1 MKRLLLIFIALWS
14 IPLAVFAQKD
24 IFLSPKF
31 NELTKEH
38 KVLAII
44 PFKSVLDLNTTQKA
58 DSEEIEGKA
67 VQTGLENYFNQR
79 KKRKKFTVEFQEIKT
94 TNQILNDQKINYDD
108 IGLYSSKDLAR
119 ILGVDGIIS
128 GSIQLNVLLS
138 QGIEK
143 DSGLGDFLF
152 FDSDFGRI
160 AVKIS
165 DGMTGKLLWKY
176 DKAITRKG
184 GKNTIEFI
192 DSMMK
197 KASRNFPYDRN

>member
-1 MKRLLLIFIALWS
+1 MKRLLLIFIAFWV
-14 IPLAVFAQKD
+14 IPFAVFAQKD

-31 NELTKEH
+31 NELTKKH

-44 PFKSVLDLNTTQKA
+44 PFKSVLDLNTKQNA
-58 DSEEIEGKA
+58 NSEEIEGKA

-94 TNQILNDQKINYDD
+94 TNQILEEQKINYDD
-108 IGLYSSKDLAR
+108 IGLYSSKDLAK

-165 DGMTGKLLWKY
+165 DGITGKLLWKY

>member
-1 MKRLLLIFIALWS
+1 MKRLLLIFIALWG

>member
-1 MKRLLLIFIALWS
+1 MKRLLLIFIALWG

-38 KVLAII
+38 KVLAIM

-94 TNQILNDQKINYDD
+94 TNQILKDQKINYDD

-143 DSGLGDFLF
+143 DSGIGDFLF

>member
-1 MKRLLLIFIALWS
+1 MKRLLLIFIALWG

-94 TNQILNDQKINYDD
+94 TNQILKNQKINYDD

-143 DSGLGDFLF
+143 DSGIGDFLF

>member
-1 MKRLLLIFIALWS
+1 MKRLLLIFIALWG

-94 TNQILNDQKINYDD
+94 TNQILKDQKINYDD

-143 DSGLGDFLF
+143 DSGIGDFLF

>member
-1 MKRLLLIFIALWS
+1 MKRLLVVCFCLLAIPNTAL
-14 IPLAVFAQKD
+14 AQKD

-31 NELTKEH
+31 NELSKKH
-38 KVLAII
+38 KVLAIV
-44 PFKSVLDLNTTQKA
+44 PFKSILDLSSNREEN
-58 DSEEIEGKA
+58 SEEIEGKA

-79 KKRKKFTVEFQEIKT
+79 KKRKKFTVEFQEIKI
-94 TNQILNDQKINYDD
+94 TNSILKEQKINYDD
-108 IGLYSSKDLAR
+108 IGLYSSKDLAK

-128 GSIQLNVLLS
+128 GSIHLNVLLS
-138 QGIEK
+138 QGIEE
-143 DSGLGDFLF
+143 DVSIGDFLF

-165 DGMTGKLLWKY
+165 DGITGKLLWKY

-197 KASRNFPYDRN
+197 KASRNFPYDKN

>member
-1 MKRLLLIFIALWS
+1 MKRLLLIFIALWG

-94 TNQILNDQKINYDD
+94 TNQILEEQKINYDD

-165 DGMTGKLLWKY
+165 DGITGKLLWKY

>member
-1 MKRLLLIFIALWS
+1 MKRLLLIFIAFWA
-14 IPLAVFAQKD
+14 IPFAVFAQKD

-31 NELTKEH
+31 NELTKKH

-44 PFKSVLDLNTTQKA
+44 PFKSVLDLNTKQNA

-94 TNQILNDQKINYDD
+94 TNQILEEQKINYDD
-108 IGLYSSKDLAR
+108 IGLYSSKDLAK

-165 DGMTGKLLWKY
+165 DGITGKLLWKY

>member
-1 MKRLLLIFIALWS
+1 MKRLLLIFIAFWA
-14 IPLAVFAQKD
+14 IPFAVFAQKD

-31 NELTKEH
+31 NELTKKH

-44 PFKSVLDLNTTQKA
+44 PFKSVLDLNTKQNA

-67 VQTGLENYFNQR
+67 VQTGLENYFKQR

-94 TNQILNDQKINYDD
+94 TNQILEEQKINYDD
-108 IGLYSSKDLAR
+108 IGLYSSKDLAK

-165 DGMTGKLLWKY
+165 DGITGKLLWKY

>member
-94 TNQILNDQKINYDD
+94 TNQILKDQKINYDD

>member
-1 MKRLLLIFIALWS
+1 MKRLLLIFIALWC
-14 IPLAVFAQKD
+14 IPFAVFAQKD

-31 NELTKEH
+31 NELTKKH
-38 KVLAII
+38 KVLAIM
-44 PFKSVLDLNTTQKA
+44 PFKSVLDLHTTQKA

-94 TNQILNDQKINYDD
+94 TNQILEEQKINYED
-108 IGLYSSKDLAR
+108 IGLYSSRDLAR

>member
-1 MKRLLLIFIALWS
+1 MKRLLLIFIALWGL
-14 IPLAVFAQKD
+14 PLAVFAQKD

-31 NELTKEH
+31 NELTKNH

-94 TNQILNDQKINYDD
+94 TNQILKDQKINYDD

>member
-1 MKRLLLIFIALWS
+1 MKRLLLIFIAFWA
-14 IPLAVFAQKD
+14 IPFAVFAQKD

-31 NELTKEH
+31 NELTKKH

-44 PFKSVLDLNTTQKA
+44 PFKSVLDLNTKQDA

-67 VQTGLENYFNQR
+67 VQTGLENYFKQR

-94 TNQILNDQKINYDD
+94 TNQILEEQKINYDD
-108 IGLYSSKDLAR
+108 IGLYSSKDLAK

-165 DGMTGKLLWKY
+165 DGITGKLLWKY

>member
-1 MKRLLLIFIALWS
+1 MKRLLLIFIALWG

-38 KVLAII
+38 KILAII

-94 TNQILNDQKINYDD
+94 TNQILKDQKINYDD

-143 DSGLGDFLF
+143 DSGLGNFLF

>member
-1 MKRLLLIFIALWS
+1 MKRLLLIFIALWG

-94 TNQILNDQKINYDD
+94 TNQILKDQKINYDD

-143 DSGLGDFLF
+143 DSGLGNFLF

>member
-1 MKRLLLIFIALWS
+1 MKRLLLIFIALWG

-94 TNQILNDQKINYDD
+94 TNQILKDQKINYDD